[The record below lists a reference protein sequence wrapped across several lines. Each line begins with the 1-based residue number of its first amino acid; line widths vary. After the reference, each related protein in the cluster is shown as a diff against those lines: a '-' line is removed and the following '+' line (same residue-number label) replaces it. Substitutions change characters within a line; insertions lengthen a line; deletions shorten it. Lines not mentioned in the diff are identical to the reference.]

1 MWPYIIPDDKR
12 VCPIGGRNC
21 YAASF
26 DSYRQMLD
34 HCRQKHPE
42 KFPMEGMRTTE
53 LVVTD
58 NHGKVL
64 NWDEVR
70 QILDDPAFW
79 HEPLGG
85 PRA

>member
-1 MWPYIIPDDKR
+1 
-12 VCPIGGRNC
+12 
-21 YAASF
+21 
-26 DSYRQMLD
+26 
-34 HCRQKHPE
+34 
-42 KFPMEGMRTTE
+42 MEGMRTTE

-79 HEPLGG
+79 HEPFGG

>member
-1 MWPYIIPDDKR
+1 
-12 VCPIGGRNC
+12 
-21 YAASF
+21 
-26 DSYRQMLD
+26 MLA

-42 KFPMEGMRTTE
+42 KFPMEESRTTE

-58 NHGKVL
+58 NHGRVL

-79 HEPLGG
+79 HEPLG
-85 PRA
+85 RARS